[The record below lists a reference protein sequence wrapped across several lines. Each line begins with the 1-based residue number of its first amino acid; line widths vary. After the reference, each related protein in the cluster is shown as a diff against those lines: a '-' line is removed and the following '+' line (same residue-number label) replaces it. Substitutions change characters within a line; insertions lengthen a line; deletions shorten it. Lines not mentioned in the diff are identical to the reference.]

1 MVNFQS
7 VILDST
13 HHKKKLKTHF
23 GHPGQYGFQEK
34 VNNKSMIDDH
44 IYVNNHK
51 IDKKR
56 HDQSTNFEFFQ
67 STNTSVDARKY
78 CLL

>member
-1 MVNFQS
+1 
-7 VILDST
+7 
-13 HHKKKLKTHF
+13 
-23 GHPGQYGFQEK
+23 
-34 VNNKSMIDDH
+34 MIDDH

-78 CLL
+78 CLLQYVCNLTKK

>member
-1 MVNFQS
+1 MIF
-7 VILDST
+7 
-13 HHKKKLKTHF
+13 K
-23 GHPGQYGFQEK
+23 EK
-34 VNNKSMIDDH
+34 WIISSMIDDH
-44 IYVNNHK
+44 MYVNNHK

-78 CLL
+78 FLL